1 MADNRKVKG
10 IKYGKMSS
18 YLQQEIDPD
27 MLYFITD
34 KGLLYRGS
42 EIVVPTKVIDITPGT
57 DGSNAYY
64 TFSIEAYADDPA
76 HPETLTFDVWSKT
89 AVSTIIQTLQLALTN
104 HTNATASD
112 TVKGHNWLSDAIDSN
127 LNAATGG
134 TAATPLAVK
143 NALAA
148 ANAYTDDQIANLSQG
163 MRIIGTYGLVTDN
176 PDESSPLNEIPASE
190 GDTYICIST
199 MTGVA
204 YVNAA
209 GIAVNN
215 ASLNP
220 GDYIICVQ
228 AAVTDGAN
236 PPTVTTSARWTI
248 VANTNSNVVT
258 TNATLTDGSVIVGNG
273 NKTVRKLAGGSAGNF
288 LRKGLN
294 GKAEWYNHI
303 NLDHGIAYGVCETM
317 PEPRAVMEVEI
328 EGITIQ
334 PYAIIAV
341 NFAAGVDDESALDIN
356 ETRPVPIIFHNAPI
370 MHGIVEKG
378 DTATFMYVPDFMLKE
393 ERIAAWV
400 LISIDRAPNNTPS
413 NLSAF
418 TNDIQALL
426 VCTTAGGNNSKT
438 ITRNDITIKA
448 GSVFAV
454 RFNNAVGAGSTLN
467 INNGGA
473 KPIKHRN
480 ANITAY
486 QIRATDTATFI
497 YDGTAYHLLSI
508 DRAIDTAPTAGSHSL
523 VDSDAIYQAIQTAV
537 TDSTLFWE
545 EM

>member
-1 MADNRKVKG
+1 MANNPKVKG
-10 IKYGKMSS
+10 IKYGKLSS
-18 YLQQEIDPD
+18 YLQQEIDAD
-27 MLYFITD
+27 TLYFITD
-34 KGLLYRGS
+34 KGLLYRGH
-42 EIVVPTKVIDITPGT
+42 EIVVPTKVIDIAPGT
-57 DGSNAYY
+57 DNGNAYY
-64 TFSIEAYADDPA
+64 TFTVEAYADDPA
-76 HPETLTFDVWSKT
+76 HPETLTFDVWSRT

-112 TVKGHNWLSDAIDSN
+112 TVKGHTYLSDATDSN

-148 ANAYTDDQIANLSQG
+148 ANAYTDEQIANLSQG
-163 MRIIGTYGLVTDN
+163 MRIIGTYGLVADN
-176 PDESSPLNEIPASE
+176 PDESSPLNEIDATE

-204 YVNAA
+204 YVNAS
-209 GIAVNN
+209 GIAVSN

-228 AAVTDGAN
+228 GAVASQG
-236 PPTVTTSARWTI
+236 TVTTPARWTI

-258 TNATLTDGSVIVGNG
+258 TSQTLTADTVVLGNG
-273 NKTVRKLAGGSAGNF
+273 NKTVKKLAAGTTGQF
-288 LRKGLN
+288 LRQTSN
-294 GKAEWYNHI
+294 GARWQDHI
-303 NLDHGIAYGVCETM
+303 NLEHGIAYGVCETM
-317 PEPRAVMEVEI
+317 AGARDLEVSI
-328 EGITIQ
+328 PGIILQ
-334 PYAIIAV
+334 PYAIVAV
-341 NFAAGVDDESALDIN
+341 MFASGVFEEATLN
-356 ETRPVPIIFHNAPI
+356 VTETGAMPIIYHNGPI
-370 MHGIVEKG
+370 QPGIIDKG
-378 DTATFMYVPDFMLKE
+378 DTATFMFVPDFDFKE
-393 ERIAAWV
+393 TQIRAWV

-426 VCTTAGGNNSKT
+426 VCTTAGGTNAKT
-438 ITRNDITIKA
+438 ITNSAVTIKA

-497 YDGTAYHLLSI
+497 YDGTAYHLLSV

-537 TDSTLFWE
+537 TDATLFWE
-545 EM
+545 EMQ